1 MRPRERAAFVDAYS
15 RILTRAWS
23 DERFAARL
31 EADPRGELAEYGL
44 HVPLDAELSVTRES
58 HGEPDLEA
66 LLTRWCAGQETGRFE
81 LCVPVTPQLLTK
93 ELSEA
98 DLAVV
103 SAGTAGA
110 CCSCCPC
117 CCST

>member
-23 DERFAARL
+23 DETFAARL
-31 EADPRGELAEYGL
+31 EGDPREVLAEYGL
-44 HVPLDAELSVTRES
+44 HVPPDAELTVTREAY
-58 HGEPDLEA
+58 GEPDLEM
-66 LLTRWCAGQETGRFE
+66 LLTRWSAGQQTGRFE
-81 LCVPVTPQLLTK
+81 LCVPVTPQLKTK
-93 ELSEA
+93 ELTEA

-117 CCST
+117 CCSS